1 MPLGAPEL
9 YRVTPTGREIR
20 VPESGPEKRL
30 KFFGLSD
37 YGTFWQAD
45 RLLELVREFDA
56 TRDDQGI
63 NDIVELHHLALF
75 LEHKVLPKVLAEAE
89 RDAPLA
95 RIPEIRKAIGRFFG
109 KVTDAS
115 FSTLVQDV
123 DFQYRTDVL
132 DLLGKNKVFE
142 RCTDSI
148 VLAALQEQSFHPH
161 DLLSCQPLVRAYDQ
175 EIRALLLAGPRNAE
189 LLARKFLQSEGRDP
203 IHLPKSFTPAD
214 QRDLF
219 DRYLDEEEP
228 NLNFVKLIAS
238 ARADK
243 NTGVDA
249 RLKLKARRKADALT
263 KKMFE
268 SAEGIK
274 TGCEVGISADQV
286 EEVVQSLDGMVGK
299 YSYSRTWLTENL
311 DYPTILNNFV
321 HLFQFA
327 NDHMLLELPSY
338 GAQLGVFERFM
349 GTPGKGHYR
358 TGAAFRLQD
367 QASLLQTLMYER
379 FLSSEGIELESV
391 IAWFFTDYLEE
402 EFGAKGLKYRASS
415 PTATYLEKSRHLFS
429 EMESVLK
436 QFTLHVDYGEVD
448 PELLT
453 ITSQQLSYGDIPSQ
467 VVDKYAYVA
476 NNADIQGIQ
485 HLLFSD
491 QSGLVHISSDLEA
504 ESFLHLVIANDIAY
518 DQFHEYQ
525 QSNIDFLVEKG
536 ILTGDRDR
544 IAFASAPQLHVLKEL
559 WECEVTSCLHHSD
572 AGQKAIDEMVSVGWL
587 VHRSTLLSTAEV
599 SYFNYFLNDKE
610 FSNGPSLRNRYLH
623 GSQADGDD
631 DRVHRHT
638 YLTALRLLVALVI
651 KINDDFCLTDNAVL
665 AKE

>member
-1 MPLGAPEL
+1 ML
-9 YRVTPTGREIR
+9 
-20 VPESGPEKRL
+20 ESGPGARL

-37 YGTFWQAD
+37 YGTFGQAD

-56 TRDDQGI
+56 TGGTQGI
-63 NDIVELHHLALF
+63 NDIVELHHLVLF
-75 LEHKVLPKVLAEAE
+75 LENEILPEALVEAE
-89 RDAPLA
+89 RDACLA
-95 RIPEIRKAIGRFFG
+95 HVPEIRKKIGRFFG
-109 KVTDAS
+109 KVTDAT

-132 DLLGKNKVFE
+132 DLLGRNKVFE

-148 VLAALQEQSFHPH
+148 VLAALQEQRFHPH
-161 DLLSCQPLVRAYDQ
+161 DLLSCQPLVRAYDR
-175 EIRALLLAGPRNAE
+175 EIRTLLLAGPRNAE
-189 LLARKFLQSEGRDP
+189 LLALKFLQSDGRDP
-203 IHLPKSFTPAD
+203 IHLPRSFTRED

-243 NTGVDA
+243 NTGVDP

-268 SAEGIK
+268 STDGIK

-286 EEVVQSLDGMVGK
+286 EEVVQSLDGMVCK
-299 YSYSRTWLTENL
+299 YSYSRTWLAENL
-311 DYPTILNNFV
+311 DPPTILNNFV
-321 HLFQFA
+321 HLFKFA

-349 GTPGKGHYR
+349 GTPGKDDYR
-358 TGAAFRLQD
+358 TGAVFRLQD
-367 QASLLQTLMYER
+367 KASLLQTSMYER
-379 FLSSEGIELESV
+379 FLRSEGIELESV
-391 IAWFFTDYLEE
+391 IAWFFTDYLEQ

-436 QFTLHVDYGEVD
+436 QFTLHVNYGEVD

-453 ITSQQLSYGDIPSQ
+453 ITSEQLSYDRIPSQ
-467 VVDKYAYVA
+467 IMDKYAYVA
-476 NNADIQGIQ
+476 DDADIQRIQ
-485 HLLFSD
+485 NLLFSD

-504 ESFLHLVIANDIAY
+504 GSFLHLVIANDIAY
-518 DQFHEYQ
+518 NQFHEYQ
-525 QSNIDFLVEKG
+525 QRNIDFLVEKG

-559 WECEVTSCLHHSD
+559 WEYEVTSCLHHSA
-572 AGQKAIDEMVSVGWL
+572 AGQKSVDEMVSAGWL

-623 GSQADGDD
+623 GSQADGED
-631 DRVHRHT
+631 DRVHRQT

-651 KINDDFCLTDNAVL
+651 KINDDFCLKGNPAL
-665 AKE
+665 AKD

>member
-1 MPLGAPEL
+1 MPLGAPNCIVL
-9 YRVTPTGREIR
+9 TPTGREIR
-20 VPESGPEKRL
+20 VLESGPGARL

-37 YGTFWQAD
+37 YGTFGQAD

-56 TRDDQGI
+56 TGGTQGI
-63 NDIVELHHLALF
+63 NDIVELHHLVLF
-75 LEHKVLPKVLAEAE
+75 LENEILPEALVEAE
-89 RDAPLA
+89 RDACLA
-95 RIPEIRKAIGRFFG
+95 HVPEIRKKIGRFFG
-109 KVTDAS
+109 KVTDAT

-132 DLLGKNKVFE
+132 DLLGRNKVFE

-148 VLAALQEQSFHPH
+148 VLAALQEQRFHPH
-161 DLLSCQPLVRAYDQ
+161 DLLSCQPLVRAYDR
-175 EIRALLLAGPRNAE
+175 EIRTLLLAGPRNAE
-189 LLARKFLQSEGRDP
+189 LLALKFLQSDGRDP
-203 IHLPKSFTPAD
+203 IHLPRSFTRED

-243 NTGVDA
+243 NTGVDP

-268 SAEGIK
+268 STDGIK

-286 EEVVQSLDGMVGK
+286 EEVVQSLDGMVCK
-299 YSYSRTWLTENL
+299 YSYSRTWLAENL
-311 DYPTILNNFV
+311 DPPTILNNFV
-321 HLFQFA
+321 HLFKFA

-349 GTPGKGHYR
+349 GTPGKDDYR
-358 TGAAFRLQD
+358 TGAVFRLQD
-367 QASLLQTLMYER
+367 QASLLQTSMYER

-391 IAWFFTDYLEE
+391 IAWFFTDYLEQ

-436 QFTLHVDYGEVD
+436 QFMLYVDYDEVD

-453 ITSQQLSYGDIPSQ
+453 ITSEQLSYDDLPSQ
-467 VVDKYAYVA
+467 MMDKYAYVA
-476 NNADIQGIQ
+476 NDPDIQRIQ
-485 HLLFSD
+485 NLLFSD

-504 ESFLHLVIANDIAY
+504 RSFLHLVIANDIAY
-518 DQFHEYQ
+518 NQFHEYQ
-525 QSNIDFLVEKG
+525 QRNIDFLVEKG

-559 WECEVTSCLHHSD
+559 WECEVTSCLHHSA
-572 AGQKAIDEMVSVGWL
+572 AGKKSVDEMVSAGWL

-631 DRVHRHT
+631 DRVHRQT

-651 KINDDFCLTDNAVL
+651 KINDDFCLKDNAAL
-665 AKE
+665 AKD

>member
-1 MPLGAPEL
+1 ML
-9 YRVTPTGREIR
+9 
-20 VPESGPEKRL
+20 ESGPGARL

-37 YGTFWQAD
+37 YGTFGQAD

-56 TRDDQGI
+56 TGGTQGI
-63 NDIVELHHLALF
+63 NDIVELHHLVLF
-75 LEHKVLPKVLAEAE
+75 LENEILPEALVEAE
-89 RDAPLA
+89 RDACLA
-95 RIPEIRKAIGRFFG
+95 HVPEIRKKIGRFFG
-109 KVTDAS
+109 KVTDAT

-132 DLLGKNKVFE
+132 DLLGRNKVFE

-148 VLAALQEQSFHPH
+148 VLAALQEQRFHPH
-161 DLLSCQPLVRAYDQ
+161 DLLSCQPLVRAYDR
-175 EIRALLLAGPRNAE
+175 EIRTLLLAGPRNAE
-189 LLARKFLQSEGRDP
+189 LLALKFLQSDGRDP
-203 IHLPKSFTPAD
+203 IHLPRSFTRED

-243 NTGVDA
+243 NTGVDP

-268 SAEGIK
+268 STDGIK

-286 EEVVQSLDGMVGK
+286 EEVVQSLDGMVCK
-299 YSYSRTWLTENL
+299 YSYSRTWLAENL
-311 DYPTILNNFV
+311 DPPTILNNFV
-321 HLFQFA
+321 HLFKFA

-349 GTPGKGHYR
+349 GTPGKDDYR
-358 TGAAFRLQD
+358 TGAVFRLQD
-367 QASLLQTLMYER
+367 QASLLQTSMYER
-379 FLSSEGIELESV
+379 FLRSEGIELESV
-391 IAWFFTDYLEE
+391 IAWFFTDYLEQ

-436 QFTLHVDYGEVD
+436 QFTLHVNYGEVD

-453 ITSQQLSYGDIPSQ
+453 ITSEQLSYDRIPSQ
-467 VVDKYAYVA
+467 IMDKYAYVA
-476 NNADIQGIQ
+476 DDADIQRIQ
-485 HLLFSD
+485 NLLFSD

-504 ESFLHLVIANDIAY
+504 GSFLHLVIANDIAY
-518 DQFHEYQ
+518 NQFHEYQ
-525 QSNIDFLVEKG
+525 QRNIDFLVEKG

-559 WECEVTSCLHHSD
+559 WEYEVTSCLHHSA
-572 AGQKAIDEMVSVGWL
+572 AGQKSVDEMVSAGWL

-623 GSQADGDD
+623 GSQADGED
-631 DRVHRHT
+631 DRVHRQT

-651 KINDDFCLTDNAVL
+651 KINDDFCLKGNPAL
-665 AKE
+665 AKD

>member
-1 MPLGAPEL
+1 ML
-9 YRVTPTGREIR
+9 
-20 VPESGPEKRL
+20 ESGPGARL

-37 YGTFWQAD
+37 YGTFGQAD

-56 TRDDQGI
+56 TGGTQGI
-63 NDIVELHHLALF
+63 NDIVELHHLVLF
-75 LEHKVLPKVLAEAE
+75 LENEILPEALVEAE
-89 RDAPLA
+89 RDACLA
-95 RIPEIRKAIGRFFG
+95 HVPEIRKKIGRFFG
-109 KVTDAS
+109 KVTDAT

-132 DLLGKNKVFE
+132 DLLGRNKVFE

-148 VLAALQEQSFHPH
+148 VLAALQEQRFHPH
-161 DLLSCQPLVRAYDQ
+161 DLLSCQPLVRAYDR
-175 EIRALLLAGPRNAE
+175 EIRTLLLAGPRNAE
-189 LLARKFLQSEGRDP
+189 LLALKFLQSDGRDP
-203 IHLPKSFTPAD
+203 IHLPRSFTRED

-243 NTGVDA
+243 NTGVDP

-268 SAEGIK
+268 STDGIK

-286 EEVVQSLDGMVGK
+286 EEVVQSLDGMVCK
-299 YSYSRTWLTENL
+299 YSYSRTWLAENL
-311 DYPTILNNFV
+311 DPPTILNNFV
-321 HLFQFA
+321 HLFKFA

-349 GTPGKGHYR
+349 GTPGKDDYR
-358 TGAAFRLQD
+358 TGAVFRLQD
-367 QASLLQTLMYER
+367 QASLLQTSMYER

-391 IAWFFTDYLEE
+391 IAWFFTDYLEQ

-436 QFTLHVDYGEVD
+436 QFMLYVDYDEVD

-453 ITSQQLSYGDIPSQ
+453 ITSEQLSYDDLPSQ
-467 VVDKYAYVA
+467 MMDKYAYVA
-476 NNADIQGIQ
+476 NDLDIQRIQ
-485 HLLFSD
+485 NLLFSD

-504 ESFLHLVIANDIAY
+504 RSFLHLVIANDIAY
-518 DQFHEYQ
+518 NQFHEYQ
-525 QSNIDFLVEKG
+525 QRNIDFLVEKG

-559 WECEVTSCLHHSD
+559 WECEVTSCLHHSA
-572 AGQKAIDEMVSVGWL
+572 AGKKSVDEMVSAGWL

-631 DRVHRHT
+631 DRVHRQT

-651 KINDDFCLTDNAVL
+651 KINDDFCLKDNAAL
-665 AKE
+665 AKD